1 MKINELINKELQDPE
16 FAKAYEEEGERL
28 ETALTLYCAREAAGL
43 TQKELATRAHTTQA
57 TIARIESGQNVSVDK
72 MAQLA
77 QALGKKLRVEFV

>member
-1 MKINELINKELQDPE
+1 MKISELIENELQDPE

-28 ETALTLYCAREAAGL
+28 ETALTLYRAREAAGL

-57 TIARIESGQNVSVDK
+57 TIARIENGQNVSVDK